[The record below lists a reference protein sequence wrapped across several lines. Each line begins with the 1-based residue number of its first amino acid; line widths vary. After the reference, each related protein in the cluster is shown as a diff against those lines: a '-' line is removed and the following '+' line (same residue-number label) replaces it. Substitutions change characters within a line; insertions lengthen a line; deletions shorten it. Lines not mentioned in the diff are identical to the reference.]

1 MFTSYRYE
9 FSVLPGLP
17 GATGNKTTF
26 RGDFFEMNQNKR
38 SRVAVATLMV
48 VMILAVALPVTAQ
61 ESTPV
66 LSVTYGDGSTIAT
79 EGVASGP
86 TWQFYVNYSGVVVS
100 AQVTMPDG
108 TIFIWDDQNGAHLV
122 DPCGPGGG
130 TASWHW
136 VLAGDS
142 NLVISDASCAPLA
155 VVLNSFSA
163 VCQGSQI
170 LVTWETAS
178 EINNTG
184 FNLIRGVEG
193 PGTTVQIWF
202 VPSQSP
208 GGTSGASYSFV
219 DSTAVVGVSY
229 AYSLESVDTTG
240 TTVRYGPE
248 IASCEPPSA
257 LKLATFSAE
266 SARVERLPGC
276 AGVGATILLGAVG
289 FVLFQSRR
297 RRRNF

>member
-1 MFTSYRYE
+1 MAKKNS
-9 FSVLPGLP
+9 
-17 GATGNKTTF
+17 
-26 RGDFFEMNQNKR
+26 
-38 SRVAVATLMV
+38 SRMALAVLMV

-61 ESTPV
+61 ETAPV
-66 LSVTYGDGSTIAT
+66 LSVTYGDGSTTAT

-108 TIFIWDDQNGAHLV
+108 VVIEWGGQGTNLAN
-122 DPCGPGGG
+122 PCGPSGGK
-130 TASWHW
+130 AYWHW
-136 VLAGDS
+136 VLAGGS

-248 IASCEPPSA
+248 IASCEPPTA

-297 RRRNF
+297 RRRNI